1 MMTPKSWAA
10 FVTRVILGFV
20 FLMAGLWKVFGLGP
34 VAHAGDLFVAP
45 YAEGFLPEWAL
56 WATGTMVPF
65 VELLGGAL
73 MLAGWKRL
81 PAAIGLGGVLV
92 LVTFGHLLAEPLY
105 AFNAHVVPRTV
116 LLVVVLALF
125 EDDRLSVDAW
135 LARRSPGT
143 RASPRTS
150 PPTQP
155 PPLQPVNLMAKYD
168 LFTEQWQPRVVA
180 EVNDYQFKIARV
192 EGEFVWHAHDDTD
205 EAFLVLD
212 GTLRLDLPHGSVEL
226 GPGELYVV
234 PRGVRHRPV
243 AEGEVKLML
252 VEPRGVVNT
261 GDAGGER
268 TAEGDRW
275 V

>member
-1 MMTPKSWAA
+1 MTSRSWAA
-10 FVTRVILGFV
+10 FVARVVLGFI
-20 FLMAGLWKVFGLGP
+20 FLMAGMWKVFGLGAA
-34 VAHAGDLFVAP
+34 AHARNLFVAP
-45 YAEGFLPEWAL
+45 YAESFLPEWAL
-56 WATGTMVPF
+56 WAAGLTVPF

-73 MLAGWKRL
+73 MVVGWKRL

-125 EDDRLSVDAW
+125 EDDRLSVDTW
-135 LARRSPGT
+135 LERRSSGT
-143 RASPRTS
+143 RVSDPASSSDPL
-150 PPTQP
+150 
-155 PPLQPVNLMAKYD
+155 PLQPVNLMAKYN

-180 EVNDYQFKIARV
+180 EINDYQFKIARV

-252 VEPRGVVNT
+252 VEPRGVLNT

-268 TAEGDRW
+268 TAEGDQW